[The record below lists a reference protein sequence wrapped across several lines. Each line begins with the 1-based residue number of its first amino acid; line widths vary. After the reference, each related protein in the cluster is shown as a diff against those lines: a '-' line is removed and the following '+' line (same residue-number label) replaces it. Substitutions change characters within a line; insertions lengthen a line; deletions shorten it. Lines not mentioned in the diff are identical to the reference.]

1 MDDTMEE
8 TFYLVIRPYPARVE
22 SFPKNLLSIDIQLG
36 KYFADATDEERPVL
50 DNCLNGLRNFLRS
63 ISSFGDRL
71 FDQQYRNPTL
81 MACH

>member
-1 MDDTMEE
+1 
-8 TFYLVIRPYPARVE
+8 
-22 SFPKNLLSIDIQLG
+22 LG

-50 DNCLNGLRNFLRS
+50 DTCLNGLRDFFREA

-81 MACH
+81 HGMSLNDRISRGGQNGL